1 MSGNQLMP
9 LAHPLGEQS
18 EREAAGPSVV
28 LDTFAGRVH
37 VEWEPA
43 APVTALGHLPF
54 FIEFLKQGGLFDNWV
69 AACPLHYTSPNAP
82 KKRDVLGTMVLSI
95 LAGHWR
101 YAHITAVR
109 GDGVNPGLLGM
120 ERVVSE
126 DAVRRALKK
135 MPETDAEVWLRRHL
149 DETTLPALGGLLD
162 RLGRDRWPWLLRGDA
177 DFGTERIMSR
187 AEQEGMPYLFKLRS
201 TRNVKRLIEKAMGEA
216 DWTAA
221 GQGWQGKASTLRLQ
235 GWSRHRRVVILRRR
249 LAREVL
255 VTDQPG
261 GPAPQLA
268 LSFAAVTDDRA
279 VYEYAVLVTALDLEV
294 LSVAQLY
301 RDRADAEN
309 GFDEIKNQWGWGG
322 FTTHDLQRC
331 RVMARCVG
339 LVYNWWSLFGR
350 LADPDRRMEAITS
363 RPLLLHGVARRTRHA
378 GQTTLII
385 TSAHGSAG
393 KAQAALTRIA
403 AFFAELRSTAEQL
416 TTEQRWYRILSQAL
430 VRYLNG
436 SPLRP
441 PPRLVPT

>member
-1 MSGNQLMP
+1 M
-9 LAHPLGEQS
+9 
-18 EREAAGPSVV
+18 
-28 LDTFAGRVH
+28 
-37 VEWEPA
+37 
-43 APVTALGHLPF
+43 
-54 FIEFLKQGGLFDNWV
+54 FDNWV

-149 DETTLPALGGLLD
+149 DETTLPLLGVPWILDVDTTVKPLFGHQEGAVVGYNPHKPGRPSHTLHTYWVAGLRLVLDVEVKAGNEHSSAHSAPALWGLLD

-235 GWSRHRRVVILRRR
+235 GWSRHRRILRRR
-249 LAREVL
+249 LPREVL
-255 VTDQPG
+255 VTDRPG

-268 LSFAAVTDDRA
+268 LSFAEVTEDRA

-309 GFDEIKNQWGWGG
+309 GFDEIKNQWGWLHHPRPAAVPCDGALCRTG
-322 FTTHDLQRC
+322 LQ
-331 RVMARCVG
+331 
-339 LVYNWWSLFGR
+339 LVEPVRPPGR
-350 LADPDRRMEAITS
+350 S
-363 RPLLLHGVARRTRHA
+363 RPSPGSHHQPTTPVAWR
-378 GQTTLII
+378 GEP
-385 TSAHGSAG
+385 GMPV
-393 KAQAALTRIA
+393 K
-403 AFFAELRSTAEQL
+403 
-416 TTEQRWYRILSQAL
+416 
-430 VRYLNG
+430 
-436 SPLRP
+436 RP
-441 PPRLVPT
+441 

>member
-1 MSGNQLMP
+1 MSGNRLMP

-28 LDTFAGRVH
+28 LDTFAGGVH

-43 APVTALGHLPF
+43 APVTALGQLPF
-54 FIEFLKQGGLFDNWV
+54 FVEFLKQGGLFDNWV

-149 DETTLPALGGLLD
+149 DETTLPLLGVPWILDVDTTVKPLFGHQEGAVVGYNPHKPGRPSHTLHTYWVAGLRLVLDVEVKAGNEHSSAHSAPALWGLLD

-177 DFGTERIMSR
+177 DFGTERILSR

-216 DWTAA
+216 DWLARA
-221 GQGWQGKASTLRLQ
+221 GRA
-235 GWSRHRRVVILRRR
+235 RRR
-249 LAREVL
+249 PCGCRAGAGTVGSCAGDYRARCWSL
-255 VTDQPG
+255 T

-268 LSFAAVTDDRA
+268 LSFAEVTEDRA

-301 RDRADAEN
+301 RDRAEN
-309 GFDEIKNQWGWGG
+309 GFDENQWGWGG

-331 RVMARCVG
+331 RVMARCV
-339 LVYNWWSLFGR
+339 VYNWWSLF
-350 LADPDRRMEAITS
+350 S
-363 RPLLLHGVARRTRHA
+363 
-378 GQTTLII
+378 
-385 TSAHGSAG
+385 
-393 KAQAALTRIA
+393 
-403 AFFAELRSTAEQL
+403 
-416 TTEQRWYRILSQAL
+416 
-430 VRYLNG
+430 
-436 SPLRP
+436 
-441 PPRLVPT
+441 